1 MRNKLTTA
9 VLIAVLAMFSL
20 AFTHISTQE
29 KKTQELKHEVTVTL
43 KLIQVYVTDSSGNPV
58 TDLKLEEFRIYDNKE
73 LQKITDFERY
83 VLDLPETAES
93 PEPDKEETAPG
104 DAAKEIMNRKFFLF
118 FDMVNNNYKG
128 FKKSQEA
135 ALHFLDN
142 QVQPED
148 EVGVISFSV
157 LKQLTLHEYLT
168 TDHEIIRDVVKQ
180 IGGEGRVGRAEN
192 FEAMRYSEMSGEQL
206 LDPSVGSQPVK
217 EGAPAHLRQAGAISK
232 SGWDAVGIRP
242 DAIATN
248 DRFLRE
254 EHKNISQNL
263 MLRFIDL
270 SKSLRYISG
279 HKHIVLFSSGIPYSL
294 IHGIETTNP
303 FQSFQVGMDTNLRD
317 KYEDMLKELSDSNT
331 TIFSVNTEPLA
342 TNMNLP
348 AHMKG
353 EVTLRRMSQDT
364 GGKFIGNVQNY
375 SQILETV
382 QTFTGSYY
390 VLGYYVD
397 ESWDGRYHPIEVK
410 VSRGGCSVF
419 AQRGYFNPKPYSEYN
434 AMEKELHLIDLAL
447 SDRSL
452 MQIPVDIPMAALPCS
467 VEDESGVCLLAQIH
481 TLRIKES
488 LGEKAELYFLVFD
501 EEENLKSLKRKEV
514 KLAALKDEEAYYYSL
529 MPLAPGA
536 YKFCIVMRDMDSG
549 SGGVGRYFGEIPQV
563 EEQNIQLYA
572 PLLLTP
578 GKSGF
583 FVRGDVPKSG
593 EKKFP
598 LLDSFPFDPAEYSPA
613 MGRYPQ
619 GTKTI
624 TAVMRCALRNLDKP
638 ALRFT
643 AVLKD
648 KNSQRSYSLPLS
660 ILSAK
665 KAGDIGTLLVELQ
678 APELPAGDYL
688 LALVVEDTV
697 SQAHSQ
703 TSVPCEIY

>member
-1 MRNKLTTA
+1 MKRRIIIFALSFILLLSGTA
-9 VLIAVLAMFSL
+9 TETLSG
-20 AFTHISTQE
+20 QE
-29 KKTQELKHEVTVTL
+29 NQTQELKHEVTVTL

-58 TDLKLEEFRIYDNKE
+58 TDLKPEDFKVYDNKK

-83 VLDLPETAES
+83 VLELPEVTDTPQPEEKDAE
-93 PEPDKEETAPG
+93 APG
-104 DAAKEIMNRKFFLF
+104 PTKEIMNRKFFLF

-128 FKKSQEA
+128 FKKAQEA
-135 ALHFLDN
+135 ALYFLEH

-148 EVGVISFSV
+148 EVGVISFSAM
-157 LKQLTLHEYLT
+157 KQLTLHEYLT
-168 TDHEIIRDVVKQ
+168 RDHEVIREVIGQ

-206 LDPSVGSQPVK
+206 LDPSVASQPVK
-217 EGAPAHLRQAGAISK
+217 SGAPAHLREEGAISK

-254 EHKNISQNL
+254 EHKNISQNM

-294 IHGIETTNP
+294 IHGIETNNP
-303 FQSFQVGMDTNLRD
+303 FQSFQVGMDSNLRD
-317 KYEDMLKELSDSNT
+317 KYEDMLKELSASNT

-375 SQILETV
+375 AQILETV

-410 VSRGGCSVF
+410 VTRGGCKVF
-419 AQRGYFNPKPYSEYN
+419 AQRGYFNPKPYAEYN

-447 SDRSL
+447 SERSL
-452 MQIPVDIPMAALPCS
+452 LQVPVDIPLAALPCP
-467 VEDESGVCLLAQIH
+467 VDNKSGVCLLAQIH
-481 TLRIKES
+481 TEKIKETM
-488 LGEKAELYFLVFD
+488 GENAELFFLVFD
-501 EEENLKSLKRKEV
+501 ESDNLIGLKRKEM
-514 KLAALKDEEAYYYSL
+514 KLASLKKGEAYYYSL
-529 MPLAPGA
+529 QPLPPGA
-536 YKFCIVMRDMDSG
+536 YKFSIVMRDMDSG
-549 SGGVGRYFGEIPQV
+549 AGGVGRYSTEIPQIQ
-563 EEQNIQLYA
+563 ENDIQLFP
-572 PLLLTP
+572 PLLLVD

-583 FVRGDVPKSG
+583 FVRGDVPKSEG
-593 EKKFP
+593 NKFP
-598 LLDSFPFDPAEYSPA
+598 LLDSYPFDPAKYSPA
-613 MGRYPQ
+613 MGRIPQ
-619 GTKTI
+619 DTAKL
-624 TAVMRCALRNLDKP
+624 TAVMRCDLGNLNKP
-638 ALRFT
+638 ALRFSASLSNT
-643 AVLKD
+643 STEK
-648 KNSQRSYSLPLS
+648 SYILPLS
-660 ILSAK
+660 ILSAQK
-665 KAGDIGTLLVELQ
+665 EGERGTLLLELQ
-678 APELPAGDYL
+678 MPELAKGDYL
-688 LALVVEDTV
+688 LSLTVEDTV
-697 SQAHSQ
+697 SRARSR
-703 TSVPCEIY
+703 TSIPCRIY